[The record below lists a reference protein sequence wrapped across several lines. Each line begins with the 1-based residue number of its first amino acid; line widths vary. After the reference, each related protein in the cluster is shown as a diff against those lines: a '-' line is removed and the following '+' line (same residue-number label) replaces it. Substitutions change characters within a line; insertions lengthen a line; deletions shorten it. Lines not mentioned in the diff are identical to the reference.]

1 MVQSNSRQ
9 ALVAIAN
16 QIGATIL
23 PDNAQWTNRIE
34 IRSSTSSRL
43 YIVAQRKSD
52 GSWHCSCAGNKS
64 YQHCKHIDTIT
75 PLLLKYEKP
84 LAIDKKNA

>member
-1 MVQSNSRQ
+1 MAQSNSRQ
-9 ALVAIAN
+9 ALVIVAN

-43 YIVAQRKSD
+43 YIVAQNKKT
-52 GSWHCSCAGNKS
+52 GEFACSCPGWLS
-64 YQHCKHIDTIT
+64 HRHCRHLDAMT

-84 LAIDKKNA
+84 LAIGDK